1 MSIIA
6 DIVLTNENED
16 RGYIFSEFSEE
27 FEDETPGE
35 IFRAMRS
42 EFGRCQSSVYVD
54 QKDGPPKRVG
64 WFFIS
69 RQNYD
74 DYHSTDTYLRGA
86 WVTLRRE
93 VAPEIPANYERVA
106 V

>member
-35 IFRAMRS
+35 IFRA
-42 EFGRCQSSVYVD
+42 
-54 QKDGPPKRVG
+54 P
-64 WFFIS
+64 
-69 RQNYD
+69 
-74 DYHSTDTYLRGA
+74 
-86 WVTLRRE
+86 
-93 VAPEIPANYERVA
+93 
-106 V
+106 